1 MTMLRELGMRPTP
14 YNIDVSVNNED
25 FEVVDGEEV
34 VCEIDAEKAIE
45 EFLPK
50 EQATLD
56 HNLSSDEFNEDSKS
70 TYESCIESTVFVD
83 IQNNEEVD
91 VDKHS
96 KDETTGDNMMEQER
110 HHISKQDCENGQQSQ
125 GSSASDVAND
135 GCLKRTTGNSN
146 DINVELKSDDY
157 DVNVL
162 EEISE
167 PVQPHEDNVN
177 QGNNRDS
184 IEYTIETT
192 CDDTTGS
199 SDKYL
204 QRPSENVSEEKT
216 GQKKNGIEFKQV
228 SLRSVA
234 DRMKDADDVQK
245 ESFIPNLSEEEAR
258 RRAALKLER
267 KRSNVSSTKVTG
279 GKKRTLSM
287 APNGR
292 VAHMMAQFGEQWLLE
307 AGSSSDEDR

>member
-83 IQNNEEVD
+83 IQNHKEVD

-96 KDETTGDNMMEQER
+96 KDETTGDNMI
-110 HHISKQDCENGQQSQ
+110 HGQQSQ

-135 GCLKRTTGNSN
+135 GCSKRTTGNSN

-228 SLRSVA
+228 SLRRVA
-234 DRMKDADDVQK
+234 DRMKDADNVQK
-245 ESFIPNLSEEEAR
+245 ESCIPNLSEEEAR

>member
-1 MTMLRELGMRPTP
+1 MTMLRELGMRPTSS
-14 YNIDVSVNNED
+14 NIDVSVNNED

-83 IQNNEEVD
+83 IQNHKEVD

-96 KDETTGDNMMEQER
+96 KDETTGDNMI
-110 HHISKQDCENGQQSQ
+110 HGQQSQ

-135 GCLKRTTGNSN
+135 GCSKRTTGNSN

-234 DRMKDADDVQK
+234 DRMKDADNVQK
-245 ESFIPNLSEEEAR
+245 ESCIPNLSEEEAR

>member
-1 MTMLRELGMRPTP
+1 
-14 YNIDVSVNNED
+14 
-25 FEVVDGEEV
+25 VVDGEEV
-34 VCEIDAEKAIE
+34 FCEIDAEKAIE

-56 HNLSSDEFNEDSKS
+56 HNLSSDEFNEDSKRTS
-70 TYESCIESTVFVD
+70 ESCIESTVFVD
-83 IQNNEEVD
+83 IQNHKEVD

-167 PVQPHEDNVN
+167 PVEKTSVEQDQLQPREDNVN
-177 QGNNRDS
+177 QGYNRDS
-184 IEYTIETT
+184 IEYSIEST

-204 QRPSENVSEEKT
+204 QRPSDNVSEEKT
-216 GQKKNGIEFKQV
+216 GQKKNGMEFKQV

-234 DRMKDADDVQK
+234 DRMKDTDNVQK
-245 ESFIPNLSEEEAR
+245 ESVILNLSEEEAR

-279 GKKRTLSM
+279 EKKRTLSM